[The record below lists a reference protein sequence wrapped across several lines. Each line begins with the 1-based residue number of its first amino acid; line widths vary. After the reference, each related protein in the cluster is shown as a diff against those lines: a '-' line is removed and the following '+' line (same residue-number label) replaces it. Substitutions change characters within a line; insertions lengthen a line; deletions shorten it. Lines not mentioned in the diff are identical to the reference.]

1 MVAGVAILAAAAGV
15 VVAGLPG
22 GGDTFVLPSGAATTT
37 EAPAL
42 TVGLASLP
50 VIPTT
55 VAAQVTTTEV
65 ASAAPVPSTTVP
77 PTTTA
82 VPTTVPPSTAA
93 PTTVAPTTT
102 AAVATTLARA
112 DVRLV
117 LANGD
122 GRFNLVGANASRL
135 EGLGYV
141 SIEQDDVSQR
151 PTVTMIYARPGFEDE
166 ALVLRDDLGTPSAM
180 IVPLTDTPVTND
192 DAAGDLIVVLGPD
205 APR

>member
-1 MVAGVAILAAAAGV
+1 MAGVAILAAVAGV
-15 VVAGLPG
+15 AVAGVPG
-22 GGDTFVLPSGAATTT
+22 GGDTFVLPSGTATT
-37 EAPAL
+37 EAPAV

-55 VAAQVTTTEV
+55 VAAEVTTTEV
-65 ASAAPVPSTTVP
+65 ASAAPVPTTTEAP
-77 PTTTA
+77 ATTA
-82 VPTTVPPSTAA
+82 VPTSVPPSTVA
-93 PTTVAPTTT
+93 PTTVAPSTT
-102 AAVATTLARA
+102 AAVAATLARA

-135 EGLGYV
+135 EALGYV

-180 IVPLTDTPVTND
+180 IVPLTDTPVTAD

>member
-22 GGDTFVLPSGAATTT
+22 GGDSFVLPAGGASPTTT
-37 EAPAL
+37 GP
-42 TVGLASLP
+42 TVGIASLP
-50 VIPTT
+50 VVPTSL
-55 VAAQVTTTEV
+55 AALVTTTEV

-77 PTTTA
+77 PATTA
-82 VPTTVPPSTAA
+82 VSTTAA
-93 PTTVAPTTT
+93 PTTVAPATTLAL
-102 AAVATTLARA
+102 AATLARA

-151 PTVTMIYARPGFEDE
+151 PSVTMIYARPGFEDE
-166 ALVLRDDLGTPSAM
+166 ALVLRDDLGTPAAM
-180 IVPLTDTPVTND
+180 IVPLTDAPVTAD

>member
-37 EAPAL
+37 EAPAV

-65 ASAAPVPSTTVP
+65 ASALP
-77 PTTTA
+77 
-82 VPTTVPPSTAA
+82 VPTTVAPTTTVVPTTVA

-102 AAVATTLARA
+102 AAPAATLARA

-151 PTVTMIYARPGFEDE
+151 PSVTMIYARPGFEDE
-166 ALVLRDDLGTPSAM
+166 ALVLRDDLGTPAAM

-192 DAAGDLIVVLGPD
+192 DASGDLIVVLGPD